1 MMRQDER
8 RARTRRRLLDAARR
22 AFAVRGY
29 DSASLDSIAAEA
41 SLSKG
46 AVYAHFPTKQ
56 DLYLAVVEEVLAD
69 ARSRVESVSAQLESG
84 RTPEAAYRAYFE
96 DGGGT
101 LHAALM
107 LDAWNTSV
115 REPAVR
121 TALEEFLRWRTAA
134 LASAAVAAVPP
145 EEAIRL
151 ADLVGRLIDGELMRV
166 RHGFGSLSDERATG
180 TG

>member
-29 DSASLDSIAAEA
+29 DGASLDSIAAEA
-41 SLSKG
+41 NLSKG

-56 DLYLAVVEEVLAD
+56 DLYLAVFEEVLAD
-69 ARSRVESVSAQLESG
+69 ARARVEAVSAQLESR
-84 RTPEAAYRAYFE
+84 RTPEAAYRTYFDYGE
-96 DGGGT
+96 GS

-134 LASAAVAAVPP
+134 LASAAIAVVPP
-145 EEAIRL
+145 GAAIQL

-166 RHGFGSLSDERATG
+166 RHGFRSVSDERATG